1 MNDDA
6 LSWGTIALALI
17 KAAPLTL
24 SLTFWSILIGASF
37 AILLAVLS
45 VSTSRLAHGFAN
57 AYIFVFRST
66 PLLVQIFIIYY
77 GLASFQS
84 VRESIAWLL
93 IGDAYGCAILAL
105 SLNTAAYSA
114 EILKAGLLAIP
125 KGQIEAARAAG
136 MSGLLLVRRIYAPQ
150 IIRKILP
157 AYSNEIIL
165 MVKSTSLASTITL
178 MEITGVA
185 AMLSSES
192 YQVIEVIAMAGIL
205 YLAINFILSYALKA
219 LEHRL
224 MRAELS
230 LAR

>member
-1 MNDDA
+1 MNEGA
-6 LSWGTIALALI
+6 LSLGTIALALI

-24 SLTFWSILIGASF
+24 SLTFWSVLIGASF
-37 AILLAVLS
+37 AIVLTALT
-45 VSTSRLAHGFAN
+45 VSASHIARTFAT

-77 GLASFQS
+77 GLASFAA

-114 EILKAGLLAIP
+114 EILKAGILAIP
-125 KGQIEAARAAG
+125 KGQIEAARAGG

-150 IIRKILP
+150 VIRKILP

-192 YQVIEVIAMAGIL
+192 YQVIEVIVMAGAL

-219 LEHRL
+219 LENHL
-224 MRAELS
+224 MKAELS
-230 LAR
+230 LAS